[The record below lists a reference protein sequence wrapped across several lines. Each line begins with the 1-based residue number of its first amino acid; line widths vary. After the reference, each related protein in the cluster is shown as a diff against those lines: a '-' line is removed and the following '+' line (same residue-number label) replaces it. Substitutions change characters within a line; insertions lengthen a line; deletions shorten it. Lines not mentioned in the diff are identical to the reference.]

1 MKDQFCVIF
10 VFSVLLVSTN
20 EQCPLSVGNNIITS
34 CRGPRKYGTNI
45 YIDFFAFSHPCTCTV
60 LPSFAGQLL
69 IASREV
75 TNDCKTHII
84 VKSTQT
90 KIIFGCE
97 IPSFITQTLNVNINQ
112 SVEVRAEYI
121 SPYTSGTFH
130 HCVGFQQ
137 NGGLNGNVSIVCG
150 SQLAAETTTMK
161 ISTTTSSSTTRL
173 SSPTTAVLSMEPT
186 SAFNITNANIINTT
200 AATLLE
206 GCICG
211 HQIDAKFESLV
222 SLRISLAIFVVISTI
237 STIINIYFFIKN
249 ILRNKSKKDTTNIK
263 TIHRGGNEPN
273 IETYTELE
281 NAVSGDSENQYDSIS
296 RQENNINTNVL

>member
-10 VFSVLLVSTN
+10 VFSILLVSTN
-20 EQCPLSVGNNIITS
+20 EQCPLS
-34 CRGPRKYGTNI
+34 
-45 YIDFFAFSHPCTCTV
+45 
-60 LPSFAGQLL
+60 
-69 IASREV
+69 
-75 TNDCKTHII
+75 
-84 VKSTQT
+84 
-90 KIIFGCE
+90 
-97 IPSFITQTLNVNINQ
+97 
-112 SVEVRAEYI
+112 
-121 SPYTSGTFH
+121 
-130 HCVGFQQ
+130 
-137 NGGLNGNVSIVCG
+137 GGLNGNLSIVCG
-150 SQLAAETTTMK
+150 SQLAAETT
-161 ISTTTSSSTTRL
+161 
-173 SSPTTAVLSMEPT
+173 SMEPT

-200 AATLLE
+200 AATLSE
-206 GCICG
+206 GCTCG